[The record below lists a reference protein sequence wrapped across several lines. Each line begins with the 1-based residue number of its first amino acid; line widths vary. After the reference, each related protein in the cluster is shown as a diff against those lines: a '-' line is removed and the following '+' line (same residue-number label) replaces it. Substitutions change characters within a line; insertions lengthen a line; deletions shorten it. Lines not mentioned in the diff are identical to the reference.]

1 MIVSGVDSRL
11 LGSLGIDGQIL
22 HTPGHTHDS
31 MSIVLADGRAFV
43 GDLAMTLLSFCGC
56 RSRPIYVT
64 DLDQVYRSWQKLLD
78 HGARLIYSSPA
89 PVQRR
94 SPAHDDEPPPGQA
107 APE

>member
-1 MIVSGVDSRL
+1 VIVSGVDSRL

-64 DLDQVYRSWQKLLD
+64 DWTRSTEAGRSSSIMARGSSTPATP
-78 HGARLIYSSPA
+78 GARSA
-89 PVQRR
+89 PITCSRR
-94 SPAHDDEPPPGQA
+94 
-107 APE
+107 